1 MQPSLPGCQVRRL
14 GSPGRRSVHEVSC
27 QLPPSL
33 ALLSARSRAGTPASL
48 GPGLGQRCL
57 RQKPPPSVLSGPELD
72 WGLPCLLNPRARAE
86 YRTLPRALEGRL
98 PSDGACV
105 RVCQTPEPRGLGPRH
120 CQSSSPLP
128 ESPGPHGH
136 ASVMGSARDTHTRG
150 LVRGPVW
157 TGPACRLG
165 GSPALSGPVFSV
177 EE

>member
-33 ALLSARSRAGTPASL
+33 ALLSARSRAGTP
-48 GPGLGQRCL
+48 GQRCL
-57 RQKPPPSVLSGPELD
+57 RQKPPPLVLSGPELD

-105 RVCQTPEPRGLGPRH
+105 RVCQAPEPRGLGPRH